1 MKKRFFDTASIKK
14 LYKNNPDMVAG
25 TIITSI
31 ILLMVIVGFF
41 WMPYDPTKMDASA
54 KLQGIS
60 LKHIMGTDNLGR
72 DVFSRIMYGSRIT
85 LIIATGTVLIGAGI
99 GTIIGAFTG
108 YYGGMLDEI
117 FMRIID
123 ALFAFPSILLALVF
137 VSLVSSGTYQVIIA
151 LGIAFIPSFARI
163 VRSEVLRCKN
173 MDYVECA
180 RLQGVSDLRIIF
192 IHIMPNTKS
201 VLLSSIMIG
210 FNNAVLA
217 EAGLSY
223 LGIGSQPPYASLGN
237 MLSSAQTYLFN
248 DPTYV
253 LCPGIVI
260 VLIVLGF
267 AFLGEGISKAR
278 HL

>member
-1 MKKRFFDTASIKK
+1 
-14 LYKNNPDMVAG
+14 MVAG

-85 LIIATGTVLIGAGI
+85 LIIATGTVFIGAGI

-180 RLQGVSDLRIIF
+180 RLQGFPDHHTEIPWRGKPAEKCPRAPQYKAYGNSMCVNVIEWLGRCIEEELNHPEPFEIF
-192 IHIMPNTKS
+192 YPEQQT
-201 VLLSSIMIG
+201 
-210 FNNAVLA
+210 FN
-217 EAGLSY
+217 
-223 LGIGSQPPYASLGN
+223 
-237 MLSSAQTYLFN
+237 F
-248 DPTYV
+248 
-253 LCPGIVI
+253 
-260 VLIVLGF
+260 
-267 AFLGEGISKAR
+267 
-278 HL
+278 